1 MLPSHLLH
9 HLLDTQMDSDDDF
22 SSGGASSV
30 SRSSVELSPHP
41 EEENIAP
48 HGSISNANSGKS
60 RITATLDAVSNANKE
75 NRVNGIPSTPKAAPG
90 SASKRRRLGSPTASI
105 SFDGAHATPPSAI
118 GGGLMPSPEKKKTK
132 LDIPSSSQS
141 VPSASI
147 KAKGKK
153 KEGQGEGWEEV
164 LERLGATACMSI
176 RYTRLDCFCIH
187 LTVFSSSR

>member
-1 MLPSHLLH
+1 
-9 HLLDTQMDSDDDF
+9 MDSDDDN

-60 RITATLDAVSNANKE
+60 RITATLDAVSNVGK
-75 NRVNGIPSTPKAAPG
+75 VNGVPTTPKTPG

-118 GGGLMPSPEKKKTK
+118 GGGLMPSPGKKKQKK
-132 LDIPSSSQS
+132 LELPSSSQS
-141 VPSASI
+141 APSASL

-164 LERLGATACMSI
+164 LERLGATACKLLQLLLLLFHLADKL
-176 RYTRLDCFCIH
+176 LDMQPLKMDKSGRV
-187 LTVFSSSR
+187 LT